1 MWMPCITLDCI
12 FKKSTK
18 LVRVFTV
25 MCLHATYVCYL
36 SLSFLFCS
44 FTRLKV
50 SVDDHPL
57 DKETELF
64 GNNGN
69 HVKLLIEKKFLD
81 LKHLFRKSINHSYQS
96 YHEDILD
103 VASNDLT
110 SKPNV
115 KKKSLHFANI

>member
-1 MWMPCITLDCI
+1 
-12 FKKSTK
+12 
-18 LVRVFTV
+18 

-69 HVKLLIEKKFLD
+69 HVKLLIEKSF
-81 LKHLFRKSINHSYQS
+81 
-96 YHEDILD
+96 
-103 VASNDLT
+103 LT
-110 SKPNV
+110 SSTYSESLSTILINLTMRIFLMWPQMILPPN
-115 KKKSLHFANI
+115 LM